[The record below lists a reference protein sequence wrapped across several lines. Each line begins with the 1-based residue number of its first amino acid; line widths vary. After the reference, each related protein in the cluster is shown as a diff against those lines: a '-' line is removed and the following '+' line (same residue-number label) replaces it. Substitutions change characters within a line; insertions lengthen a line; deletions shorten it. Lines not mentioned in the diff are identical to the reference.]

1 MTPEQPALGVAASD
15 ARPWVHAS
23 PVLPRDAI
31 APCCDRE
38 RPETC
43 AVLRERGVFHA
54 AQRIAALMCQA
65 YVNWP
70 GVPCTPDLV
79 TDFGVIDEPDT
90 NSMVHARD
98 PSVHH
103 RSNDTSDFYPA
114 DIAPPDRS
122 QVIRYSVAG
131 GSGAGYMNVQA
142 LYHATIAQQC
152 NPRPNSQIHTS
163 QPVLISS
170 ASGGIIS
177 PQRSSTGLLWKRP
190 RCV

>member
-1 MTPEQPALGVAASD
+1 MTPEQPALGVAGSD
-15 ARPWVHAS
+15 AWPLVHAS

-31 APCCDRE
+31 APRCDRK

-43 AVLRERGVFHA
+43 AVLRKRGVFHA

-65 YVNWP
+65 YVDWP

-90 NSMVHARD
+90 NSMVRVRD
-98 PSVHH
+98 PSVRQ
-103 RSNDTSDFYPA
+103 RSNDTSDFFPA
-114 DIAPPDRS
+114 DIAPPDRY
-122 QVIRYSVAG
+122 QVIRYSVAFG
-131 GSGAGYMNVQA
+131 IIGYVNAEA
-142 LYHATIAQQC
+142 LYHGKIAEQC

-170 ASGGIIS
+170 ASVGIIS
-177 PQRSSTGLLWKRP
+177 PQRSSAGLLWKRP